1 VVVAIGSAIVRDVVV
16 MKARTY
22 CFPGAPVR
30 DIDHQVPGAME
41 MHPNQLKD
49 YFRGLIGRLKETG
62 KWVLI
67 SGSLP
72 TIECFSH
79 LLSLHYW
86 LKSYCSSMNLE
97 YIENVYHFWERRQ
110 FYKSDGFHTRCWQVY
125 KIEHTAMQSP

>member
-1 VVVAIGSAIVRDVVV
+1 MVVAIGSSVVRDVVV
-16 MKARTY
+16 LKARSH
-22 CFPGAPVR
+22 CFLGAPVR
-30 DIDHQVPGAME
+30 DIDHQVPAVME
-41 MHPNQLKD
+41 KHPNAHTVVIHVDTNVIHLPKSAQLKD
-49 YFRGLIGRLKETG
+49 DFRGPIGRLKETG

-97 YIENVYHFWERRQ
+97 YIENVYHF
-110 FYKSDGFHTRCWQVY
+110 
-125 KIEHTAMQSP
+125 